1 MLVDQKSTQSHDNQ
15 STNSTLL
22 KRRGFL
28 RSGMLA
34 TSALVA
40 GTLESSAFS
49 LFGRRSQL
57 DLTQFPKPWLRKQSE
72 RDLHAYAKYLSSL
85 RLRHIGVEQ
94 VLGAHAKRKGSLW
107 NTLPP
112 RSLWRNMG
120 QTLWVADEISH
131 RLGGSVKVVT
141 SAYRSPS
148 YNARCPGAK
157 PNSYHK
163 QNFALDLQFYASPWT
178 VSRIARS
185 IREEGH
191 FQGGVGRYSG
201 FTHVDTR
208 GYNADW

>member
-1 MLVDQKSTQSHDNQ
+1 MFVDSRSQDPEPSRGSP
-15 STNSTLL
+15 LG
-22 KRRGFL
+22 RRGFL
-28 RSGMLA
+28 RAGVA
-34 TSALVA
+34 AAGAIIA
-40 GTLESSAFS
+40 GTQSSEAFS

-57 DLTQFPKPWLRKQSE
+57 DLTQFPKSWLGKQSE
-72 RDLHAYAKYLSSL
+72 RDLHAYAKYLASL

-94 VLGAHAKRKGSLW
+94 ILSAHAKRRGSLW
-107 NTLPP
+107 NSLPP

-131 RLGGSVKVVT
+131 RLGGSVKGVT

-148 YNARCPGAK
+148 YNARCPGAM

-163 QNFALDLQFYASPWT
+163 QNYALDLQFYASPWT

-191 FQGGVGRYSG
+191 FQGGVGRYPG

>member
-1 MLVDQKSTQSHDNQ
+1 MFVDSRSQTKDLEPSGGKTVG
-15 STNSTLL
+15 
-22 KRRGFL
+22 RRGFL
-28 RSGMLA
+28 RTGVITVGAAL
-34 TSALVA
+34 TGVESA
-40 GTLESSAFS
+40 SAFS
-49 LFGRRSQL
+49 LFGRRSQI
-57 DLTQFPKPWLRKQSE
+57 DLSRFPKGWLRQQSE

-85 RLRHIGVEQ
+85 RLRHIGVEE
-94 VLGAHAKRKGSLW
+94 VIGAHAKRKGSLW
-107 NTLPP
+107 NSLPP

-131 RLGGSVKVVT
+131 RLGGSVKTVT

-148 YNARCPGAK
+148 YNARCPGAM

-163 QNFALDLQFYASPWT
+163 QNFALDLQFYASPWR
-178 VSRIARS
+178 VSQIARS

-191 FQGGVGRYSG
+191 YQGGVGRYPG